1 MLDVRSFCFKMVG
14 PTHPAI
20 ALNTQG
26 RREISVKNS
35 ASCNTAKSLG
45 SMPSS
50 VPDARVYSW
59 IAQGSTFDPVLASG
73 FIVQGSG
80 FGLGV

>member
-50 VPDARVYSW
+50 VPDA
-59 IAQGSTFDPVLASG
+59 ALNPGSCKRKPYPEP
-73 FIVQGSG
+73 
-80 FGLGV
+80 

>member
-50 VPDARVYSW
+50 VPDELPLFGPDGGPKTNPLSSTCTTAV
-59 IAQGSTFDPVLASG
+59 AQEKL
-73 FIVQGSG
+73 
-80 FGLGV
+80 L